1 MSDKIEI
8 DKIKIDMVVKTCK
21 KKLLCNLTE
30 TEIKEKSKELTGEMI
45 DVEDLKRQRK
55 DLGDHIKEKDQ
66 KIIDMRNTIHF
77 QRELRT
83 VDCTD
88 NINYNSREVTT
99 IRMDTL
105 EIVGKRGMTKDEL
118 QIELPLDD
126 QSEAE
131 SEAAEPEADEVT
143 IIHPKCET
151 CDGTGMQGLTQC
163 QACFGSGRVDI
174 VRCEEC
180 AGTGC
185 TDDANGTD
193 CETCAGSGW
202 LEDPDYELVDDEDD
216 DEQEN
221 EDDE

>member
-8 DKIKIDMVVKTCK
+8 DKIKIEARIDMVVKTYK
-21 KKLLCNLTE
+21 KNL
-30 TEIKEKSKELTGEMI
+30 
-45 DVEDLKRQRK
+45 
-55 DLGDHIKEKDQ
+55 
-66 KIIDMRNTIHF
+66 
-77 QRELRT
+77 
-83 VDCTD
+83 
-88 NINYNSREVTT
+88 
-99 IRMDTL
+99 
-105 EIVGKRGMTKDEL
+105 
-118 QIELPLDD
+118 ELPLAEP
-126 QSEAE
+126 EA
-131 SEAAEPEADEVT
+131 AAEPEADEVT
-143 IIHPKCET
+143 IIHPRCET

-163 QACFGSGRVDI
+163 QACFGSGRIDI

-202 LEDPDYELVDDEDD
+202 LEDPDYELIDDEDD